1 MPICTIH
8 LLSLNVP
15 LPQFL
20 AAVAKSTTTPLTIG
34 RVVRWIITPTTLSVD
49 ELLRRVDQ
57 WDLLLIMPNQDGLPE
72 DLRALVRDEWIV
84 KAGIPSRLLKDFHS
98 KNERL
103 LHPLAGDVPSL
114 TGALDSPRPT
124 GSAQELELSKEL
136 RKWID
141 TFGQQEGH
149 GAVSMLNLL
158 AFKDGMKEEY
168 LKYGKAFAESIGIRR
183 GGLAKIVGTVI
194 GVSSSPGGV
203 KEWDEIALAHYPS
216 IYHFADMLASDDY
229 QEVNHRHRVPALKD
243 TFILCTTELGLPSVD
258 RNVPKL

>member
-1 MPICTIH
+1 MPVCTIH
-8 LLSLNVP
+8 LLSLNAP

-20 AAVAKSTTTPLTIG
+20 AAVATSTTAPLTLG

-49 ELLRRVDQ
+49 QLLRRVDQ
-57 WDLLLIMPNQDGLPE
+57 WDLLLIMPNQDGLPQN
-72 DLRALVRDEWIV
+72 LRLLVREEWAV
-84 KAGIPSRLLKDFHS
+84 KAGVPSRLLNDFHS

-103 LHPLAGDVPSL
+103 LHPHAGDVPSL
-114 TGALDSPRPT
+114 TGALDSPRLT
-124 GSAQELELSKEL
+124 DSAQELELSQEL

-141 TFGQQEGH
+141 SFGQHEGR

-158 AFKDGMKEEY
+158 AFRDGMKEEY

-194 GVSSSPGGV
+194 DTSSSPEGV

-216 IYHFADMLASDDY
+216 IYHFGDMLASDDY
-229 QEVNHRHRVPALKD
+229 QRVNHRHRVPALKD
-243 TFILCTTELGLPSVD
+243 TFILCTTELGLPSMDPHVS
-258 RNVPKL
+258 KL